1 LEQLQFHYNTSDLR
15 EERLPQEHHDILLH
29 SDERAL
35 QPEQFRIG
43 YHRSHITSTIFVNE
57 VSSSQTMAN
66 EARISSLHQE
76 YDDLSED
83 FETIWRLLD
92 QYEQSGQRN
101 KGILIFYQTL
111 VDDIWKRFK
120 IVIDELL
127 EIDDNEPEDLIDVH
141 IDLMIRL
148 TRLNNIDSSST
159 YASNAV
165 ANPRLSE

>member
-1 LEQLQFHYNTSDLR
+1 
-15 EERLPQEHHDILLH
+15 
-29 SDERAL
+29 
-35 QPEQFRIG
+35 
-43 YHRSHITSTIFVNE
+43 
-57 VSSSQTMAN
+57 MAN
-66 EARISSLHQE
+66 ETRISSLHQE

-92 QYEQSGQRN
+92 QYEQPGQRN